1 MSQQKADA
9 HSSIKT
15 VKTVLLTLVPLRV
28 QRLQGSKKVE
38 GTASEVEF
46 KAISI
51 SWRNDRNRSERVQ

>member
-15 VKTVLLTLVPLRV
+15 VKTVLPTLVPLWV

-38 GTASEVEF
+38 GTASEVEL